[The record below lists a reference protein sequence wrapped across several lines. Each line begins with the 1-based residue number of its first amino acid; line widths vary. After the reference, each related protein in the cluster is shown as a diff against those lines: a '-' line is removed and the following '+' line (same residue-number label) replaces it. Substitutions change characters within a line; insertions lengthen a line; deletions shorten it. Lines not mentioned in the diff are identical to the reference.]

1 MDNKVS
7 NILSTFSTIL
17 ENKKIVISEAP
28 ANTDNLFNNR
38 NFNWGGGPSDHRSR
52 PLGNWQSDNA
62 WDIMAPAGT
71 PVYAIEG
78 GTISKLGGSTE
89 LRKGVIYGYNITIKS
104 SDNEFFYTHL
114 GSRNPSLQVG
124 STVNKG
130 DFLGEIGI
138 PKENPK
144 WPQHVHIGVRNG
156 DIKKY
161 IDRSGNI
168 LQHEGGSTGE
178 AETSSDSESDTGIGK
193 NTMGSIFSNSNKT
206 QSKSIGSV
214 PEDTL
219 MTQAF
224 TQIGKALGLKESFG
238 VDVKETFGKL
248 VIPSSKNTKIIS
260 PAEGIIDNG
269 KYFGGCKNQTTI
281 KLADGQGYLRFC
293 GITNPQV
300 GNGDSVSIGSV
311 LGMTKDDVEVTFY
324 NTRFSKQKLK
334 KNFTSKK
341 NKKQEDDDND
351 SPKIKSKFKGKE
363 EGLYKDP
370 LLFAIPELISNVF
383 KDKVDDKGNVEKR
396 WGYATDKDQVD
407 PWIVNTVSKPFKKI
421 GNVLGTN
428 KLKEDIDRIKKLL

>member
-1 MDNKVS
+1 MDNKIS

-89 LRKGVIYGYNITIKS
+89 LRKGVIYGYNITIKG

-124 STVNKG
+124 SKVNKG

-168 LQHEGGSTGE
+168 LQHQGGSTGD
-178 AETSSDSESDTGIGK
+178 ALTSSDKETDDKG
-193 NTMGSIFSNSNKT
+193 NLLNSIFSTSSNNRRV
-206 QSKSIGSV
+206 SIGDV

-219 MTQAF
+219 MTKAF

-238 VDVKETFGKL
+238 VDVTESFGKL
-248 VIPSSKNTKIIS
+248 IIPASKNTKIIS

-281 KLADGQGYLRFC
+281 KLSDEQGYLRFC
-293 GITNPQV
+293 GITNPQKTD
-300 GNGDSVSIGSV
+300 GDSVSVGSV
-311 LGMTKDDVEVTFY
+311 LGITKDDVEVTFY
-324 NTRFSKQKLK
+324 NKRFSKQKLK
-334 KNFTSKK
+334 NNFTSKK
-341 NKKQEDDDND
+341 SNKGLDYEDL
-351 SPKIKSKFKGKE
+351 PKNKSKKYTDNR
-363 EGLYKDP
+363 EGQYKDP
-370 LLFAIPELISNVF
+370 LMFAIPELISNVF
-383 KDKVDDKGNVEKR
+383 KDKIDDKGNVEKR

-407 PWIVNTVSKPFKKI
+407 PWIVNAVSKPFKKI

-428 KLKEDIDRIKKLL
+428 KLKEDIKRIKKLL